1 MERTSKGQSSRFRRN
16 SKEIT
21 LGKARKI
28 ENAVSQKTQNRS
40 HYVWDM
46 RTRTFPVLTD
56 NLVNE
61 VPINSSRASVSSWWA
76 LKKATVRFRRGIFD
90 IVSQPYEIED

>member
-1 MERTSKGQSSRFRRN
+1 MKFGWNELPKGSHRDLGEIQ
-16 SKEIT
+16 KEIT

-56 NLVNE
+56 TLVNE
-61 VPINSSRASVSSWWA
+61 VPTNSSRASVSSWWA
-76 LKKATVRFRRGIFD
+76 LKKP
-90 IVSQPYEIED
+90 Q